1 MKLASRFWLISFL
14 TYLLTSCAE
23 TKSFQCQK
31 IYQIANE
38 VTKETQSL
46 TKSGQEVDK
55 KTWLLAADKIE
66 QAADE
71 MKNLKI
77 NDEELKNYKTLFAQ
91 VYLDYATAT
100 REIIKVWET
109 KDRLAAKSA
118 QEKVRKAGQLE
129 REVGEKINTYCGDR

>member
-1 MKLASRFWLISFL
+1 MKLAFRLLSISFL
-14 TYLLTSCAE
+14 GYLLTSCAQ

-31 IYQIANE
+31 IYRIANE
-38 VTKETQSL
+38 VQKETQSL

-66 QAADE
+66 QGADE
-71 MKNLKI
+71 MKNLKL
-77 NDEELKNYKTLFAQ
+77 NDDELKNYKALFAQ

-109 KDRLAAKSA
+109 KDRIAAKSA

-129 REVGEKINTYCGDR
+129 REVGEKINTYCGGK

>member
-1 MKLASRFWLISFL
+1 MKLASRFWLISLL

-77 NDEELKNYKTLFAQ
+77 NDNELKNYKTLFAQ

-109 KDRLAAKSA
+109 KDRQAAKSA

>member
-1 MKLASRFWLISFL
+1 
-14 TYLLTSCAE
+14 
-23 TKSFQCQK
+23 
-31 IYQIANE
+31 

-46 TKSGQEVDK
+46 TKSGQEIDK

-71 MKNLKI
+71 MNNLKI
-77 NDEELKNYKTLFAQ
+77 NDDELKNYKTLFAQ

-129 REVGEKINTYCGDR
+129 REVGEKINTYCGGK

>member
-1 MKLASRFWLISFL
+1 MKLSYSWLIVGFL
-14 TYLLTSCAE
+14 SYLLASCAE

-31 IYQIANE
+31 IYRIANE

-46 TKSGQEVDK
+46 TKSGQEVDT

-71 MKNLKI
+71 MKNLNI
-77 NDEELKNYKTLFAQ
+77 NDDELKKYKTSFAQ

-100 REIIKVWET
+100 REIIKVWEN
-109 KDRLAAKSA
+109 KDRLAARSA

-129 REVGEKINTYCGDR
+129 REVGEQINTYCLNK

>member
-1 MKLASRFWLISFL
+1 MKASYSLLILSIFS
-14 TYLLTSCAE
+14 LLTSCAE

-31 IYQIANE
+31 IYRIANN

-46 TKSGQEVDK
+46 TKSGQEVDQ

-71 MKNLKI
+71 MKNLKV
-77 NDEELKNYKTLFAQ
+77 NDEQLKNYKTSFAQ

-109 KDRLAAKSA
+109 KDRQAAKSA

-129 REVGEKINTYCGDR
+129 REVGEKINTYCGEK

>member
-1 MKLASRFWLISFL
+1 MKLVIRFLSISFL
-14 TYLLTSCAE
+14 GYLLTSCTE

-31 IYQIANE
+31 IYRIANE
-38 VTKETQSL
+38 VQKETQSL

-71 MKNLKI
+71 MKDLKV
-77 NDEELKNYKTLFAQ
+77 NDDQLKNYKALFAQ

-118 QEKVRKAGQLE
+118 QEKVKKAGQLE
-129 REVGEKINTYCGDR
+129 REVGEKINSYCGEK